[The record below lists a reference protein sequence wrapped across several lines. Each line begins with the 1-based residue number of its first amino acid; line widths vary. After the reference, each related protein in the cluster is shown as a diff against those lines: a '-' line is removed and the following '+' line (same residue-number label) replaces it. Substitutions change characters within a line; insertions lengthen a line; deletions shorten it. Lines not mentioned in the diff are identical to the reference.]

1 MSNTNY
7 SDASK
12 KRLLTNI
19 KKKFDTTIIGSLAI
33 FEEEFGYLWAHG
45 EVDDTLTET
54 ERDFRDMWQE
64 VRTKILDAGNSNLR
78 AAQSE
83 ISQYTLS
90 WNRYVMRLGNTSE
103 DHDGPYRDRNYN

>member
-1 MSNTNY
+1 MQGAKYNE
-7 SDASK
+7 ASK
-12 KRLLTNI
+12 RRLLNNI
-19 KKKFDTTIIGSLAI
+19 KKKFDTTIIGSLAV

-45 EVDDTLTET
+45 DSDEDLSDTEQ
-54 ERDFRDMWQE
+54 EFRDMWQE

-90 WNRYVMRLGNTSE
+90 WDRYVMQMGRISDDIIN
-103 DHDGPYRDRNYN
+103 